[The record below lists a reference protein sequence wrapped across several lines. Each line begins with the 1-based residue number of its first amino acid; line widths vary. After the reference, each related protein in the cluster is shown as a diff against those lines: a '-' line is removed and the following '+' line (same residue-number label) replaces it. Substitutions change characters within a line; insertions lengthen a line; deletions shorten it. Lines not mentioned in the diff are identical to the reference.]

1 MTSHKFDPLVKAKL
15 AILLNSCIMQLLTP
29 SYVTSFMNDPFIV
42 KWVKDNFSRVLQ
54 WVSEY
59 RTNLVFKW

>member
-1 MTSHKFDPLVKAKL
+1 MTSLKFDTLYYSL
-15 AILLNSCIMQLLTP
+15 IAILLNSCIMQLLTP